1 MAGVGI
7 SRIRRKRLFQ
17 LTHKVVPEMVSDHI
31 YGNRVR
37 DDIDKYLLLLP
48 LRLRYSCY
56 ILRDK
61 ELKIRR
67 LI

>member
-1 MAGVGI
+1 
-7 SRIRRKRLFQ
+7 
-17 LTHKVVPEMVSDHI
+17 MVSDHV
-31 YGNRVR
+31 YEDRGR
-37 DDIDKYLLLLP
+37 DDIDKHLLLLP

-67 LI
+67 LK